1 MELESADSGSIF
13 LRGREVTHL
22 AAGVRNF
29 GYVPQSF
36 ALYPHYRV
44 FENIVLAFARAVAR
58 QSSIILF
65 DEPITNVDARAKF
78 QLKQDLKIP
87 TDRLKQTIIYVTHDQ
102 KRSDDA
108 GGPDRLA
115 QGRSCLAAGVSAAI
129 VQPSGTT
136 FWWLVFGEPRNEFLK
151 SHLRSVWR
159 RGVKIGPLSFS
170 RSA

>member
-1 MELESADSGSIF
+1 MLMPLECFHIWSLWGTSSLWVYFEYMELESADSGSIF
-13 LRGREVTHL
+13 LRGREV
-22 AAGVRNF
+22 V
-29 GYVPQSF
+29 
-36 ALYPHYRV
+36 
-44 FENIVLAFARAVAR
+44 VLPFARAVAR